1 MNNNS
6 SLARWC
12 GIAGI
17 VGIALGVVTGVLGL
31 MNPASVYAPPPGL
44 WNYTTTM
51 GKIVVFLEGVA
62 ALGFTASFFGFYLI
76 GAVGNGA
83 LGKTATGL
91 SVIGNLGGA
100 LGFMHSAFI
109 NDLSP
114 ITYVSYLALPGLILM
129 TVAALRTK
137 RVSTV
142 KALMPLGILVGI
154 LVIELGFPINGVV
167 DMIHQ
172 AVYGALSF
180 VVLSEVGKAGN

>member
-1 MNNNS
+1 MLNNNS

-44 WNYTTTM
+44 WNYTATL
-51 GKIVVFLEGVA
+51 GKIVLFLEGVA
-62 ALGFTASFFGFYLI
+62 ILGFTASFIGFHLI

-83 LGKTATGL
+83 LGKTATVL
-91 SVIGNLGGA
+91 SVIGNLGAA

-109 NDLSP
+109 GELSP
-114 ITYVSYLALPGLILM
+114 ITNVGYLLLPGLILM

-137 RVSTV
+137 RVSTL
-142 KALMPLGILVGI
+142 KAWMPLGILIGLMI
-154 LVIELGFPINGVV
+154 IELGLPMSGIT

-180 VVLSEVGKAGN
+180 VVLSEVGKA